1 MKASFWRDLCSNHL
15 LELTGVKNMMLASTI
30 DFFANAESPCLG
42 PNIDCRYPMDKSSIR
57 GGFFFFS

>member
-1 MKASFWRDLCSNHL
+1 
-15 LELTGVKNMMLASTI
+15 MMLASTI

-57 GGFFFFS
+57 GGFFFSHKLPHYSIQLNI